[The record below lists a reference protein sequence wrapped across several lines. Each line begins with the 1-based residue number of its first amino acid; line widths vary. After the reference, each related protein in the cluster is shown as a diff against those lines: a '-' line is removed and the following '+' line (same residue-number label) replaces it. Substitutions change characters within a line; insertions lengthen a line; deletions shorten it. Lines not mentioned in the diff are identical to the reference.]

1 MHNWKHLDDD
11 GKLRQKYRNK
21 RANARK
27 EGLECELTFDDYC
40 TLVESA
46 GLKSSDLG
54 FSGKKY
60 VLARYGDMG
69 NYTMGNCRFILQS
82 ENAAEKKV
90 SDKARAASRRNIVS
104 YMERRT
110 FEKHEKVALSYRKAM
125 EQVTEHHNSSPKWK
139 AYCERRAAAKLQH
152 DAIRQAA
159 KDPRYVGEHNSS
171 FGSHWITNRVSNMKW
186 RSFEGPMPA
195 GYRLGR
201 VCKGV

>member
-11 GKLRQKYRNK
+11 GKLKQKYRNK

-27 EGLECELTFDDYC
+27 EGLECELSFDEYC

-69 NYTMGNCRFILQS
+69 NYTLGNCRFILQS

-90 SDKARAASRRNIVS
+90 SDKSSAASHCNIIS
-104 YMERRT
+104 YMEQRTSEERR
-110 FEKHEKVALSYRKAM
+110 RAM
-125 EQVTEHHNSSPKWK
+125 EHRYSSPKWK
-139 AYCERRAAAKLQH
+139 AYCERRTAAKLQRS
-152 DAIRQAA
+152 AIRQAT
-159 KDPRYVGEHNSS
+159 KDSRYVGEHNSS
-171 FGSHWITNRVSNMKW
+171 FGSHWVTNGASNMKW
-186 RSFEGPMPA
+186 HSSKGPMPA
-195 GYRLGR
+195 GYHLGR
-201 VCKGV
+201 VYKSV